1 MRALA
6 QFVMRGPLQ
15 ASGVAALTTAIPLLF
30 WVGAAVVGLVILRLG
45 IRQGLNVGL
54 WALLPALS
62 WSWFGQDPT
71 ALVVLLEVMLMTAL
85 LRVTSSWDKALCGG
99 TFLAIVTGLVLPQLY
114 PGLMDILV
122 QTGVQFYQQY
132 NADVAQALGS
142 NLESVIRQTM
152 SASMAG
158 TYLALAIGMTLL
170 ARGWQAALYNP
181 GGLRTE
187 FHGLRLSP
195 IFAVVFAITMVIGPV
210 LGLNTV
216 LLAWAAGTPLFLA
229 GLALVHGVVALK
241 KLSRQW
247 LVMFYIALVLLGP
260 SLMILLVVLA
270 FVDSWLNIRGR
281 INPPGPVV

>member
-30 WVGAAVVGLVILRLG
+30 WVGTAVVGLVILRLG

-54 WALLPALS
+54 WALLPALG

-99 TFLAIVTGLVLPQLY
+99 TFLAIVTGLALPSLY

-158 TYLALAIGMTLL
+158 TYLALAVGMTLL

-187 FHGLRLSP
+187 FHRLRLSP
-195 IFAVVFAITMVIGPV
+195 ILAVVFAVTMVIGPV
-210 LGLNTV
+210 LGLNAV

-247 LVMFYIALVLLGP
+247 LVMFYVALVLLGP

>member
-15 ASGVAALTTAIPLLF
+15 ASVVAALTTAIPLLF
-30 WVGAAVVGLVILRLG
+30 WVGTAVVGLVILRLG

-54 WALLPALS
+54 WALLPALG

-71 ALVVLLEVMLMTAL
+71 ALAVLLEVMLMTAL

-99 TFLAIVTGLVLPQLY
+99 TFLAIVTGLVLPQFY

-122 QTGVQFYQQY
+122 QTGVQFYEQY
-132 NADVAQALGS
+132 NAEVAQALGS

-181 GGLRTE
+181 GGLRIE
-187 FHGLRLSP
+187 FHELRLSP
-195 IFAVVFAITMVIGPV
+195 LFAVVFAVTMVAGPA

-229 GLALVHGVVALK
+229 GLALIHGVVARK
-241 KLSRQW
+241 KLNRQW

>member
-15 ASGVAALTTAIPLLF
+15 ASGVAALTTAIPLFF
-30 WVGAAVVGLVILRLG
+30 WVGTAVVGLVILRLG

-54 WALLPALS
+54 WALLPALG

-71 ALVVLLEVMLMTAL
+71 ALAVLLEVMLMTAL

-99 TFLAIVTGLVLPQLY
+99 TFLAIVTGLVLPQMY

-122 QTGVQFYQQY
+122 QTGVQFYEQY
-132 NADVAQALGS
+132 NADVAQSLGN

-195 IFAVVFAITMVIGPV
+195 VFAVVFAVTMVIGPV

-229 GLALVHGVVALK
+229 GLALVHGVVARK

-247 LVMFYIALVLLGP
+247 LVMFYVALVLLGP

-281 INPPGPVV
+281 INPPGPVE

>member
-15 ASGVAALTTAIPLLF
+15 ASVVAALTTAIPLLF
-30 WVGAAVVGLVILRLG
+30 WVGTAVVGLVILRLG

-54 WALLPALS
+54 WALLPALG

-71 ALVVLLEVMLMTAL
+71 ALAVLLEVMLMTAL

-122 QTGVQFYQQY
+122 QTGVQFYEQY
-132 NADVAQALGS
+132 NAEVAQALGS

-187 FHGLRLSP
+187 FHELRLSP
-195 IFAVVFAITMVIGPV
+195 LFAVVFAVTMVAGPA

-229 GLALVHGVVALK
+229 GLALIHGVVARK
-241 KLSRQW
+241 KLNRQW

>member
-30 WVGAAVVGLVILRLG
+30 WVGTAVVGLVILRLG

-54 WALLPALS
+54 WALLPALG

-71 ALVVLLEVMLMTAL
+71 ALAVLLEVMLMTAL

-99 TFLAIVTGLVLPQLY
+99 TFLAIVTGLVLPLLY

-122 QTGVQFYQQY
+122 QTGVQFYEQY
-132 NADVAQALGS
+132 NADVAQSLGS
-142 NLESVIRQTM
+142 NLGPVIRQTM

-195 IFAVVFAITMVIGPV
+195 VFAVVFAVTMVIGPV

-247 LVMFYIALVLLGP
+247 LVMFYVALVLLGP

-281 INPPGPVV
+281 INPPGPVE

>member
-30 WVGAAVVGLVILRLG
+30 WVGTAVVGLVILRLG

-54 WALLPALS
+54 WALLPALG

-99 TFLAIVTGLVLPQLY
+99 TFLAIVTGLVLPSLY

-142 NLESVIRQTM
+142 NLEPVIRQTM

-158 TYLALAIGMTLL
+158 TYLALAVGMTLL

-187 FHGLRLSP
+187 FHRLRLSP
-195 IFAVVFAITMVIGPV
+195 ILAVVFAVTMVIGPV
-210 LGLNTV
+210 LGLNAV

-247 LVMFYIALVLLGP
+247 LVMFYVALVLLGP

>member
-30 WVGAAVVGLVILRLG
+30 WVGTAVVGLVILRLG

-54 WALLPALS
+54 WALLPALG

-71 ALVVLLEVMLMTAL
+71 ALAVLLEVMLMTAL

-122 QTGVQFYQQY
+122 QTGVQFYEQY
-132 NADVAQALGS
+132 NAEVAQSLGN
-142 NLESVIRQTM
+142 NLEPVIRQTM

-158 TYLALAIGMTLL
+158 TYLALAIGMTFL

-195 IFAVVFAITMVIGPV
+195 IFAVVFAVTMVIGPV

-229 GLALVHGVVALK
+229 GLALVHGVVARK

-247 LVMFYIALVLLGP
+247 LVMFYVALVLLGP

-281 INPPGPVV
+281 IDPPGPVV

>member
-15 ASGVAALTTAIPLLF
+15 ASVVAALTTAIPLLF
-30 WVGAAVVGLVILRLG
+30 WVGTAVVGLVILRLG

-54 WALLPALS
+54 WALLPALG

-71 ALVVLLEVMLMTAL
+71 ALAVLLEVMLMTAL

-122 QTGVQFYQQY
+122 QAGVQFYQQY
-132 NADVAQALGS
+132 NADVAQSLGN

-195 IFAVVFAITMVIGPV
+195 VFAVVFAVTMVIGPV

-229 GLALVHGVVALK
+229 GLALVHGVVARK

-247 LVMFYIALVLLGP
+247 LVMFYVALVLLGP

-281 INPPGPVV
+281 INPPGPVE

>member
-30 WVGAAVVGLVILRLG
+30 WVGTAVVGLVILRLG

-54 WALLPALS
+54 WALLPALG

-71 ALVVLLEVMLMTAL
+71 ALAVLLEVMLMTAL

-122 QTGVQFYQQY
+122 QTGVQFYEQY
-132 NADVAQALGS
+132 NADVAQSLGN

-195 IFAVVFAITMVIGPV
+195 VFAVVFAVTMVIGPV

-229 GLALVHGVVALK
+229 GLALVHGVVARK

-247 LVMFYIALVLLGP
+247 LVMFYVALVLLGP

-281 INPPGPVV
+281 INPPGPVA

>member
-15 ASGVAALTTAIPLLF
+15 ASGVAAVTTAIPLLF
-30 WVGAAVVGLVILRLG
+30 WVGSAVVGLVILRLG

-54 WALLPALS
+54 WALLPALG

-71 ALVVLLEVMLMTAL
+71 ALAVLLEVMLMATL
-85 LRVTSSWDKALCGG
+85 LRVTLSWDKALCGG
-99 TFLAIVTGLVLPQLY
+99 TFLAIVVGLVLPLLY
-114 PGLMDILV
+114 PGLMDTLV
-122 QTGVQFYQQY
+122 QTGVQFYEQY
-132 NADVAQALGS
+132 NTEVAQALGD

-152 SASMAG
+152 NASMAG

-195 IFAVVFAITMVIGPV
+195 VFAVVFVVTMVIGPV
-210 LGLNTV
+210 LGLNTL

-229 GLALVHGVVALK
+229 GLALVHGVVARK

-247 LVMFYIALVLLGP
+247 LVMFYVALVLLGP

-281 INPPGPVV
+281 INPSGPVE

>member
-1 MRALA
+1 
-6 QFVMRGPLQ
+6 
-15 ASGVAALTTAIPLLF
+15 
-30 WVGAAVVGLVILRLG
+30 
-45 IRQGLNVGL
+45 
-54 WALLPALS
+54 
-62 WSWFGQDPT
+62 
-71 ALVVLLEVMLMTAL
+71 VLLEVMLMTAL

-122 QTGVQFYQQY
+122 QTGVQFYEQY
-132 NADVAQALGS
+132 NAEVAQALGS

-195 IFAVVFAITMVIGPV
+195 IFAVVFAVTMVVGPV

-229 GLALVHGVVALK
+229 GLALIHGVVARK
-241 KLSRQW
+241 KLNRQW

>member
-30 WVGAAVVGLVILRLG
+30 WVGTAVVGLVILRLG

-54 WALLPALS
+54 WALLPALG

-99 TFLAIVTGLVLPQLY
+99 TFLAIVTGLALPSLY

-142 NLESVIRQTM
+142 NLEPVIRQTM

-158 TYLALAIGMTLL
+158 TYLALAVGMTLL

-187 FHGLRLSP
+187 FHRLRLSP
-195 IFAVVFAITMVIGPV
+195 VFAVVFAATMVIGPV
-210 LGLNTV
+210 LGLNAV

-247 LVMFYIALVLLGP
+247 LVMFYVALVLLGP

>member
-15 ASGVAALTTAIPLLF
+15 ASGIAALTTAIPLLF
-30 WVGAAVVGLVILRLG
+30 WVGTAVVGLVILRLG

-54 WALLPALS
+54 WALLPALG

-71 ALVVLLEVMLMTAL
+71 ALAVLLEVMLMTAL

-99 TFLAIVTGLVLPQLY
+99 TFLAIVIGLVLPQLY

-132 NADVAQALGS
+132 NADVAQSLGN

-195 IFAVVFAITMVIGPV
+195 VFAVVFAVTMVIGPV

-229 GLALVHGVVALK
+229 GLALVHGVVARK

-247 LVMFYIALVLLGP
+247 LVMFYVALVLLGP

-281 INPPGPVV
+281 INPPGPVA

>member
-30 WVGAAVVGLVILRLG
+30 WVGTAVVGLVILRLG

-54 WALLPALS
+54 WALLPALG

-71 ALVVLLEVMLMTAL
+71 ALAVLLEVMLMTAL

-99 TFLAIVTGLVLPQLY
+99 TFLAIVTGLVLPLLY

-122 QTGVQFYQQY
+122 QTGVQFYEQY
-132 NADVAQALGS
+132 NADVAQSLGS
-142 NLESVIRQTM
+142 NLEPVIRQTM

-195 IFAVVFAITMVIGPV
+195 VFAVVFVVTMVIGPV

-229 GLALVHGVVALK
+229 GLALVHGVVARK
-241 KLSRQW
+241 QLSRQW
-247 LVMFYIALVLLGP
+247 LVMFYVALVLLGP

-281 INPPGPVV
+281 INPPGPVE

>member
-15 ASGVAALTTAIPLLF
+15 ASVVAALTTAIPLLF
-30 WVGAAVVGLVILRLG
+30 WVGTAVVGLVILRLG

-54 WALLPALS
+54 WALLPALG

-71 ALVVLLEVMLMTAL
+71 ALAVLLEVMLMTAL

-122 QTGVQFYQQY
+122 QTGVQFYEQY
-132 NADVAQALGS
+132 NAEVAQALGS

-195 IFAVVFAITMVIGPV
+195 IFAVVFAVTMVAGPV

-216 LLAWAAGTPLFLA
+216 LLAWAAGP
-229 GLALVHGVVALK
+229 K
-241 KLSRQW
+241 
-247 LVMFYIALVLLGP
+247 P
-260 SLMILLVVLA
+260 D
-270 FVDSWLNIRGR
+270 DSVSSSGFC
-281 INPPGPVV
+281 G

>member
-15 ASGVAALTTAIPLLF
+15 ASVVAALTTAIPLLF
-30 WVGAAVVGLVILRLG
+30 WVGTAVVGLVILRLG

-54 WALLPALS
+54 WALLPALG

-71 ALVVLLEVMLMTAL
+71 ALAVLLEVMLMTAL

-122 QTGVQFYQQY
+122 QTGVQFYEQY
-132 NADVAQALGS
+132 NAEVAQALGS

-195 IFAVVFAITMVIGPV
+195 IFAVVFAVTMVAGPV

-229 GLALVHGVVALK
+229 GLALIHGVVARK
-241 KLSRQW
+241 KLNRQW

>member
-30 WVGAAVVGLVILRLG
+30 WVGTAVVGLVILRLG

-54 WALLPALS
+54 WALLPALG

-71 ALVVLLEVMLMTAL
+71 ALAVLLEVMLMTAL

-122 QTGVQFYQQY
+122 QTGVQFYEQY
-132 NADVAQALGS
+132 NADVAQSLGN
-142 NLESVIRQTM
+142 NLEPVIRQTM

-195 IFAVVFAITMVIGPV
+195 VFAVVFAVTMVIGPV

-229 GLALVHGVVALK
+229 GLALVHGVVARK

-247 LVMFYIALVLLGP
+247 LMMFYVALVLLGP

-281 INPPGPVV
+281 IDPPGPVV

>member
-30 WVGAAVVGLVILRLG
+30 WVGTAVVGLVILRLG

-54 WALLPALS
+54 WALLPALG

-99 TFLAIVTGLVLPQLY
+99 TFLAIVTGLALPSLY

-158 TYLALAIGMTLL
+158 TYLALAVGMTLL

-187 FHGLRLSP
+187 FHRLRLSP
-195 IFAVVFAITMVIGPV
+195 VFAVVFAATMVIGPV
-210 LGLNTV
+210 LGLNAV

-229 GLALVHGVVALK
+229 GMALVHGVVALK

-247 LVMFYIALVLLGP
+247 LVMFYVALVLLGP

>member
-30 WVGAAVVGLVILRLG
+30 WVGTAVVGLVILRLG

-54 WALLPALS
+54 WALLPALG

-71 ALVVLLEVMLMTAL
+71 ALAVLLEVMLMTAL

-114 PGLMDILV
+114 PGLIDILV
-122 QTGVQFYQQY
+122 QTGVQFYEQY
-132 NADVAQALGS
+132 NAEVAQSLGN
-142 NLESVIRQTM
+142 NLEPVIRQTM

-158 TYLALAIGMTLL
+158 TYLALAIGMTFL

-187 FHGLRLSP
+187 FHELRLSP
-195 IFAVVFAITMVIGPV
+195 VFAVVFAVTMVIGPV
-210 LGLNTV
+210 LGLNIV

-229 GLALVHGVVALK
+229 GLALVHGVVARK

-247 LVMFYIALVLLGP
+247 LVMFYVALVLLGP

-281 INPPGPVV
+281 IDPPGPVV

>member
-30 WVGAAVVGLVILRLG
+30 WVGTAVVGLVILRLG

-54 WALLPALS
+54 WALLPALG

-85 LRVTSSWDKALCGG
+85 LRVTSSWDKTLCGG

-142 NLESVIRQTM
+142 NLEPVIRQTM

-158 TYLALAIGMTLL
+158 TYLALAVGMTLL

-187 FHGLRLSP
+187 FHRLRLSP
-195 IFAVVFAITMVIGPV
+195 VFAVVFAATMVIGPV
-210 LGLNTV
+210 LGLNAV

-247 LVMFYIALVLLGP
+247 LVMFYVALVLLGP

>member
-30 WVGAAVVGLVILRLG
+30 WVGTAVVGLVILRLG

-54 WALLPALS
+54 WALLPALG

-71 ALVVLLEVMLMTAL
+71 ALAVLLEVMLMTAL
-85 LRVTSSWDKALCGG
+85 LRVTSSWDKTLCGG

-132 NADVAQALGS
+132 NADVAQSLGN

-195 IFAVVFAITMVIGPV
+195 VFAVVFAVTMVIGPV

-229 GLALVHGVVALK
+229 GLALVHGVVARK

-247 LVMFYIALVLLGP
+247 LVMFYVALVLLGP

-281 INPPGPVV
+281 INPPGPVE

>member
-15 ASGVAALTTAIPLLF
+15 ASVVAALTTAIPLLF
-30 WVGAAVVGLVILRLG
+30 WVGTAVVGLVILRLG

-54 WALLPALS
+54 WALLPALG

-71 ALVVLLEVMLMTAL
+71 ALAVLLEVMLMTAL

-122 QTGVQFYQQY
+122 QTGVQFYEQY
-132 NADVAQALGS
+132 NAEVAQALGS

-195 IFAVVFAITMVIGPV
+195 IFAVVFAVTMVVGPV

-229 GLALVHGVVALK
+229 GLALIHGVVARK

-247 LVMFYIALVLLGP
+247 LVMFYVALALLGP

-281 INPPGPVV
+281 INPPGPVE

>member
-30 WVGAAVVGLVILRLG
+30 WVGTAVVGLVILRLG

-54 WALLPALS
+54 WALLPALG

-99 TFLAIVTGLVLPQLY
+99 TFLAIVTGLALPSLY

-158 TYLALAIGMTLL
+158 TYLALAVGMTLL

-187 FHGLRLSP
+187 FHRLRLSP
-195 IFAVVFAITMVIGPV
+195 VFAVVFAATMVIGPV
-210 LGLNTV
+210 LGLNAV

-247 LVMFYIALVLLGP
+247 LVMFYVALVLLGP

>member
-30 WVGAAVVGLVILRLG
+30 WVGTAVVGLVILRLG

-54 WALLPALS
+54 WALLPALG

-71 ALVVLLEVMLMTAL
+71 ALAVLLEVMLMTAL

-122 QTGVQFYQQY
+122 QTGVQFYEQY
-132 NADVAQALGS
+132 NADVAQSLGS

-187 FHGLRLSP
+187 FQGLRLSP
-195 IFAVVFAITMVIGPV
+195 VFAVVFAVTIVIGPV

-229 GLALVHGVVALK
+229 GLALVHGVVARK

-247 LVMFYIALVLLGP
+247 LVMFYVALVLLGP

-281 INPPGPVV
+281 INPPGPVE

>member
-30 WVGAAVVGLVILRLG
+30 WVGTAVVGLVILRLG

-54 WALLPALS
+54 WALLPALG

-99 TFLAIVTGLVLPQLY
+99 TFLAIVTGLALPSLY

-158 TYLALAIGMTLL
+158 TYLALAVGMTLL

-187 FHGLRLSP
+187 FHRLRLSP
-195 IFAVVFAITMVIGPV
+195 VFAVVFAATMVIGPV
-210 LGLNTV
+210 LGLNAV
-216 LLAWAAGTPLFLA
+216 LLAWAAGTRCF
-229 GLALVHGVVALK
+229 
-241 KLSRQW
+241 W
-247 LVMFYIALVLLGP
+247 LGWRWFTV
-260 SLMILLVVLA
+260 S
-270 FVDSWLNIRGR
+270 
-281 INPPGPVV
+281 

>member
-30 WVGAAVVGLVILRLG
+30 WVGTAVVGLVILRLG

-54 WALLPALS
+54 WALLPALG

-99 TFLAIVTGLVLPQLY
+99 TFLAIVTGLVLPSLY

-158 TYLALAIGMTLL
+158 TYLALAVGMTLL

-187 FHGLRLSP
+187 FHRLRLSP
-195 IFAVVFAITMVIGPV
+195 VFAVVFAATMVIGPV
-210 LGLNTV
+210 LGLNAV

-247 LVMFYIALVLLGP
+247 LVMFYVALVLLGP

>member
-30 WVGAAVVGLVILRLG
+30 WVGTAVVGLVILRLG

-54 WALLPALS
+54 WALLPALG

-71 ALVVLLEVMLMTAL
+71 ALAVLLEVMLMTAL

-122 QTGVQFYQQY
+122 QTGVQFYEQY
-132 NADVAQALGS
+132 NADVAQSLGN

-195 IFAVVFAITMVIGPV
+195 VFAVVFAVTMVIGPV

-229 GLALVHGVVALK
+229 GLALVHGVVARK

-247 LVMFYIALVLLGP
+247 LVMFYVALVLLGP

-281 INPPGPVV
+281 INPPGPVE

>member
-54 WALLPALS
+54 WALLPALG

-71 ALVVLLEVMLMTAL
+71 ALAVLLEVMLMTAL

-132 NADVAQALGS
+132 NADVAQSLGN
-142 NLESVIRQTM
+142 NLEPVIRQTM

-158 TYLALAIGMTLL
+158 TYLALALGMTLL

-187 FHGLRLSP
+187 FYGLRLSP
-195 IFAVVFAITMVIGPV
+195 VFAVVFAVTMVIGPV

-229 GLALVHGVVALK
+229 GLALVHGVVARK

-247 LVMFYIALVLLGP
+247 LVMFYVALALLGP

-281 INPPGPVV
+281 INPPGPVE